1 MKWTANI
8 SDPCVFSTDWVHEE
22 DGDTEWKA
30 SVVRGERFY
39 LEVRETGRIVY
50 EAFFDTMTD
59 AIRRGESILRA
70 FTGAKTKDLYGVKY
84 DGELIPCTIRD
95 TNEEALDAFYEWW
108 YGHRTVSAQPES
120 INVVAIVL
128 SVLEES

>member
-1 MKWTANI
+1 MKWFAYAN
-8 SDPCVFSTDWVHEE
+8 DPYVVRTEWVHEE
-22 DGDTEWKA
+22 DGDSEWMA
-30 SVVRGERFY
+30 SVERCESCR
-39 LEVRETGRIVY
+39 LEVRDTGRILY

-95 TNEEALDAFYEWW
+95 TNDEALDAFYEW

>member
-50 EAFFDTMTD
+50 EAFFDFESE
-59 AIRRGESILRA
+59 AVRRGEAILRA
-70 FTGAKTKDLYGVKY
+70 FTGARTNHLYGVEY
-84 DGELIPCTIRD
+84 DGDLILCTVRE
-95 TNEEALDAFYEWW
+95 TNDEALDAFDKW
-108 YGHRTVSAQPES
+108 YGHRIVAARPAS
-120 INVVAIVL
+120 INVVPVAL
-128 SVLEES
+128 SVLEA